1 MRSNAASKYAKKK
14 KITMHPEYHNTLHA
28 CLITG
33 TRSLSTDLYPGIAKQ
48 NQQDRGQVSSIQ
60 RPSHAYPTKG
70 QQSSVATAS
79 QWDFSCKK
87 KKKSL
92 MILSQLL
99 NHECLN
105 NHLHL
110 SYHLVPCF
118 SKCSSSQGQ
127 LSI

>member
-1 MRSNAASKYAKKK
+1 MRSNAASKHAKNN
-14 KITMHPEYHNTLHA
+14 TMHPEYHSTLHA
-28 CLITG
+28 CLIIG
-33 TRSLSTDLYPGIAKQ
+33 TCSISNDLYPGIVKQ
-48 NQQDRGQVSSIQ
+48 KQQDRGQVSSIQ

-70 QQSSVATAS
+70 QQSSVAAAS
-79 QWDFSCKK
+79 QWDFSCE
-87 KKKSL
+87 KSL
-92 MILSQLL
+92 MILFQVL